1 MCLLGPRLA
10 GKVDKDGRLQLAEHD
25 DRFGNGVSGVK
36 LQNMRQQ
43 LYDADSAAM
52 VVPGYV
58 VTRQQDG
65 INVELVDKHRRMVSL
80 AAVSGRDWLEELHL
94 LCLSS
99 HMQYKDLW
107 GR

>member
-1 MCLLGPRLA
+1 MCLLGARLA

-25 DRFGNGVSGVK
+25 GRFGSGVK

-43 LYDADSAAM
+43 LFDADSAAM

-58 VTRQQDG
+58 VTREQDG
-65 INVELVDKHRRMVSL
+65 INAELVDKHRRMVSL